1 MRMQSTVGTGSIP
14 TGMPACCF
22 ARGIEAKPGV
32 FAAVPGFR
40 YEQPPHLEKKARQC
54 GGQRFREEAL

>member
-1 MRMQSTVGTGSIP
+1 M
-14 TGMPACCF
+14 
-22 ARGIEAKPGV
+22 EEKPGV
-32 FAAVPGFR
+32 FAVVPGFR